1 MAKKSSDYWKK
12 RFEALEDE
20 DYKKS
25 KRYIKDIEEQ
35 FREAQNNITMDI
47 ERWYRRLAENN
58 DISLSAA
65 KRLLKKDELEEFHWS
80 VEQYIKAGEENAVNQ
95 LWMKQLENASVKVHI
110 SRLEAMKFRMQQH
123 SELLYTQYHGG
134 VIDFLNKSYSDRF
147 YHTAYEIQKGTSI
160 GSNLAELDTR
170 KIDKVLT
177 TPWAAD
183 GKNFSD
189 RIWTNKDKMIKE
201 LHRELSQS
209 IIRGDDPKKA
219 IDNLSRVLNVNK
231 KNTGRLVMTEMA
243 AISSAAQKDCFKE
256 LDVEQFEIVAT
267 LDSKTSEICREMDG
281 KHFKMS
287 EWEVGVTAPPF
298 HVWCRSVTVPYFED
312 DYGLV
317 GERAARGEDGKTY
330 YVPADITYKEWKKSF
345 VDGGDKADLIQVP
358 QINDEKIRNANEEFG
373 QILINNKSTPYN
385 DKMILYNA
393 ATEYQLNENLSAP
406 FAYNPQLDVI
416 QYNPS
421 APNYEMYDMNFVQ
434 AHELSHRMDEM
445 EYHSWEN
452 EKFIHAI
459 ENMQQKIYD
468 NVDKIAE
475 WFSFGGKYDG
485 DMALSDIFSALSYG
499 KLNGILYGGHPEEY
513 WQEKSMNVYKEIFA
527 NIASID
533 VMNYKSKDEFTGIL
547 KEIYD
552 VYREM
557 VE

>member
-267 LDSKTSEICREMDG
+267 LDSRTSEICQEMDG

-298 HVWCRSVTVPYFED
+298 HVWCRTVTVPYFEE

-330 YVPADITYKEWKKSF
+330 YVPADMTYDEWKKSF
-345 VDGGDKADLIQVP
+345 VDGDKTGLQPVKTSIDKRENSNYNI
-358 QINDEKIRNANEEFG
+358 IRSSEEF
-373 QILINNKSTPYN
+373 QFVAQKIERELSNYTNNKSKWSGNIIIDNMIANDGAYGVKEWNCDITLTGTADDGTLWHEMLHSTSVSYYDVHTYINNQFIEEASVEFLKQQICEEKQIKSIPAYEELTTILEILNYRFNYGTNMEFAKELFNVSLPDRYKWLEDKVDNSLRELGASFEDYN
-385 DKMILYNA
+385 DVM
-393 ATEYQLNENLSAP
+393 
-406 FAYNPQLDVI
+406 
-416 QYNPS
+416 
-421 APNYEMYDMNFVQ
+421 
-434 AHELSHRMDEM
+434 
-445 EYHSWEN
+445 
-452 EKFIHAI
+452 KFIG
-459 ENMQQKIYD
+459 QLKGG
-468 NVDKIAE
+468 AE
-475 WFSFGGKYDG
+475 K
-485 DMALSDIFSALSYG
+485 
-499 KLNGILYGGHPEEY
+499 
-513 WQEKSMNVYKEIFA
+513 
-527 NIASID
+527 
-533 VMNYKSKDEFTGIL
+533 
-547 KEIYD
+547 
-552 VYREM
+552 
-557 VE
+557 

>member
-1 MAKKSSDYWKK
+1 MVKKSSDYWKK

-267 LDSKTSEICREMDG
+267 LDSRTSEICQEMDG

-298 HVWCRSVTVPYFED
+298 HVWCRTVTVPYFEE

-330 YVPADITYKEWKKSF
+330 YVPADMTYDEWKKSF
-345 VDGGDKADLIQVP
+345 VDGDKTGLQPVKTSIDKRENSNYNI
-358 QINDEKIRNANEEFG
+358 IRSSEEF
-373 QILINNKSTPYN
+373 QSVAQKIERELSNYTNNKSKWSGNIIIDNMIANDGAYGVKEWNCDITLTGTADDGTLWHEMLHSTSVSYYDVHTYINNQFIEEASVEFLKQQICEEKQIKSIPAYEELTTILEILNYRFNYGTNMEFAKELFNVSLPDRYKWLEDKVDNSLRELGASFEDYN
-385 DKMILYNA
+385 DVM
-393 ATEYQLNENLSAP
+393 
-406 FAYNPQLDVI
+406 
-416 QYNPS
+416 
-421 APNYEMYDMNFVQ
+421 
-434 AHELSHRMDEM
+434 
-445 EYHSWEN
+445 
-452 EKFIHAI
+452 KFIG
-459 ENMQQKIYD
+459 QLKGG
-468 NVDKIAE
+468 AE
-475 WFSFGGKYDG
+475 K
-485 DMALSDIFSALSYG
+485 
-499 KLNGILYGGHPEEY
+499 
-513 WQEKSMNVYKEIFA
+513 
-527 NIASID
+527 
-533 VMNYKSKDEFTGIL
+533 
-547 KEIYD
+547 
-552 VYREM
+552 
-557 VE
+557 